1 MHLLQCVAFY
11 YIHCFCLIMWPR
23 YTDRYTIC
31 IMDPEGSCNNFSSDK
46 SKVYSFGCNF
56 PDLLRSDQRRSWQ
69 DGMQNKCTCFQLIRQ
84 PVLVAQT
91 FEYTYGYVYCPWAY
105 GRGNEESEDQKMW
118 LVIYSLAAQTF
129 IINTGWLWNFCP
141 KDFMIIIKKKLFYR
155 CARESNIL
163 QNLRLS
169 VSKQNC
175 WFVCMF
181 PK

>member
-31 IMDPEGSCNNFSSDK
+31 IMDTEGSCNNFSSYK

-69 DGMQNKCTCFQLIRQ
+69 DGMQNKCTCFPLIRQ
-84 PVLVAQT
+84 PVLVAQM
-91 FEYTYGYVYCPWAY
+91 FEYTYEYVYCPWAY

-141 KDFMIIIKKKLFYR
+141 KDFMIIIKKSYFTGAHENPISCKT
-155 CARESNIL
+155 
-163 QNLRLS
+163 
-169 VSKQNC
+169 
-175 WFVCMF
+175 
-181 PK
+181 